1 MFIKANQ
8 CPICEAPWNAGATR
22 CKDCGS
28 VAEIYFERSLPK
40 APELDE
46 EKILQRIEAAR
57 EFLVE
62 HDNHGV
68 AHYTLA
74 LAYINLGLLTEGLTE
89 LRRATQL
96 LPEKLQIAYETVAL
110 AVKQGDFSDDILH
123 QLERIVERRP
133 SFKEAI
139 YLKGY
144 VLNRRGMT
152 AQAIPLWQEAYVLDS
167 DYAPARLALERFVKA
182 NAELLTD
189 AQVVVAIRNSG
200 LSKKELAYLDLF
212 NWGGMEKPRE
222 LGVTS
227 MRVLESFSPVRAR
240 KMQRMYEAH
249 ARQHQEVEE
258 KRAELTRTM
267 EADLLSLSTLCLGAQ
282 EASLRIRKEMATRV
296 GESTRVLTVAERSAI
311 LDRAVIEYQKS
322 GYQLVARTDT
332 TAQLTKK
339 REFSCCLAVI
349 LVFLVIGIIL
359 YLLWYLTTKKEDSVF
374 LEVDEYGKLRTTY
387 T

>member
-1 MFIKANQ
+1 MFIKTNQ
-8 CPICEAPWNAGATR
+8 CPICDAPWNVGAAR

-28 VAEIYFERSLPK
+28 VAEIYFERPLPK
-40 APELDE
+40 APETDE

-57 EFLVE
+57 KFLIE
-62 HDNHGV
+62 HENHGV

-74 LAYINLGLLTEGLTE
+74 LAYINLGLLPEGLTE

-96 LPEKLQIAYETVAL
+96 LPEKLQIAYEAVAV

-123 QLERIVERRP
+123 QLERIIERRP
-133 SFKEAI
+133 SFKEAL

-144 VLNRRGMT
+144 VLNHGGMT
-152 AQAIPLWQEAYVLDS
+152 AEAIPLWQEAYVLDS
-167 DYAPARLALERFVKA
+167 DYSPARLALERFIKA
-182 NAELLTD
+182 NVDKLTD
-189 AQVVVAIRNSG
+189 PQVVSAVRHSG

-212 NWGGMEKPRE
+212 NWPGMEKPRE

-227 MRVLESFSPVRAR
+227 MRVLESFSPAKAR

-249 ARQHQEVEE
+249 ARQYQEVEE
-258 KRAELTRTM
+258 KRAELTRNM
-267 EADLLSLSTLCLGAQ
+267 EQDLLSLSTLCLSAQ
-282 EASLRIRKEMATRV
+282 EANLRIRREMASRA
-296 GESTRVLTVAERSAI
+296 GQSARVLTIAERSAI

-332 TAQLTKK
+332 TAQLTKN

-359 YLLWYLTTKKEDSVF
+359 YLLWYLTAKKEDTVF
-374 LEVDEYGKLRTTY
+374 LEVDQYGKLHTTY